1 MRAWLPNTRVTG
13 PEPATERDIE
23 GLNHVFAEAFTDRY
37 RRDGLVGVRVPQLNP
52 LVWRYAL
59 LDAGPGAMVWRD
71 EHDGVAAFNV
81 AHRSGTEGWMGP
93 LAVRPDRQGSGVGK
107 TIVRTAADWLIDQG
121 VATLGLETMPR
132 TPENIGFYARLG
144 FIPGHLT
151 VTLTNEIATRGHP
164 APVLLSRREG
174 RDKDDALEAARRLVT
189 GLAPGYDFSRE
200 ILLTAELGLGD
211 LSLVE
216 APSGGE
222 GGLDAMALWHSAPL
236 ADTRTRDE
244 VRVLKLAARDLR
256 AFEAVLAAAEAAAA
270 KAGIRRV
277 AVRCQTSY
285 TEAFR
290 RLIARGYRVRWTDLR
305 MTYEGY
311 PERHA
316 APSPEGGVLFSN
328 WEI

>member
-1 MRAWLPNTRVTG
+1 MRAWLPETRVAG

-23 GLNHVFAEAFTDRY
+23 GLNRVFAEAFTDRY

-59 LDAGPGAMVWRD
+59 LGAGEGAMVWRD
-71 EHDGVAAFNV
+71 EHDDVAAFNV
-81 AHRSGTEGWMGP
+81 AHRSGSEGWMGP
-93 LAVRPDRQGSGVGK
+93 LAVRPDRQGTGVGK
-107 TIVRTAADWLIDQG
+107 TIVRTATDWLIDRG

-144 FIPGHLT
+144 FAPGHLT

-164 APVLLSRREG
+164 APTLLSQRAATA
-174 RDKDDALEAARRLVT
+174 KDAAVDAARDLT
-189 GLAPGYDFSRE
+189 GALAPGCDFSRE
-200 ILLTAELGLGD
+200 MLLSAELGLGD
-211 LSLVE
+211 TCLIDG
-216 APSGGE
+216 AD
-222 GGLDAMALWHSAPL
+222 GLDAMALWHSAPL

-244 VRVLKLAARDLR
+244 VRVLKLAARSGR
-256 AFEAVLAAAEAAAA
+256 AFEAAIAGVEAAAA

-277 AVRCQTSY
+277 AVRCQTKFGD
-285 TEAFR
+285 AFS

-305 MTYEGY
+305 MSYEGY
-311 PERHA
+311 PERH
-316 APSPEGGVLFSN
+316 PTSGVLFSN